1 MTEPSE
7 EAMRV
12 WEEAYAAC
20 MLGGLD
26 ERAAAAVIEAA
37 LAKAREDMR
46 ERCASTADRC
56 GRPVGAGDGD
66 TYVPGTSSQAAAA
79 IRALDA

>member
-37 LAKAREDMR
+37 LAKAEVKGAIKALDKAI
-46 ERCASTADRC
+46 ERAYRY
-56 GRPVGAGDGD
+56 GDGCL
-66 TYVPGTSSQAAAA
+66 P
-79 IRALDA
+79 LDELFDLKKQCNA